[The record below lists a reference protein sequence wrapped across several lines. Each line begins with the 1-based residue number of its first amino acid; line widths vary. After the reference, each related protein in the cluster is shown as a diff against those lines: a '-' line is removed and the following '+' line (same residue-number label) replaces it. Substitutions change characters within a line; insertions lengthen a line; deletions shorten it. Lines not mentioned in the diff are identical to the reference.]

1 MKKLINYLFYL
12 SIILCFALIVNSF
25 VDFLNTYFIIK
36 KEKSIA
42 SIQSARMLEP
52 VVKITHAKVIKQ
64 SFFEDIVGEDS
75 GITEDEVEVS
85 QLSSATGFSVE
96 YNPQKNKTMIATND
110 HFCNSID
117 ENSIL
122 FFENFEF
129 LTIYS
134 AYKESK
140 NRVILT
146 IPELDLCLI
155 EIDGFVKPVEF
166 AEYDYSAVSFQK
178 LFIVGAPSGDFPI
191 IIDTYLS
198 ASIPR
203 NRIGIGD
210 MKSQGHNF
218 LLVSEQIFPG
228 HSGSPVYTE
237 DGRVIGIIFGALE
250 TYGGLAISHRD
261 ILETLELR

>member
-1 MKKLINYLFYL
+1 MKKLINYLFHL
-12 SIILCFALIVNSF
+12 SIILCFALIINSF

-52 VVKITHAKVIKQ
+52 VVKITHAKVIQQ
-64 SFFEDIVGEDS
+64 SFLEDVIGKDNTAES
-75 GITEDEVEVS
+75 EVEIS

-96 YNPQKNKTMIATND
+96 YNPQDNKTMIATND

-129 LTIYS
+129 LTLYS
-134 AYKESK
+134 VYKESK

-146 IPELDLCLI
+146 IPELDLCII

-166 AEYDYSAVSFQK
+166 AEYDYSAISFQK

-203 NRIGIGD
+203 NRIVIGS
-210 MKSQGHNF
+210 MKDRGHDF

>member
-1 MKKLINYLFYL
+1 MKKLINYLFHL
-12 SIILCFALIVNSF
+12 SIILCFALIMNNF
-25 VDFLNTYFIIK
+25 VDFLNTYFITK

-52 VVKITHAKVIKQ
+52 VVKITHAKVIQQ
-64 SFFEDIVGEDS
+64 SFLEDFVNESGDTAEGEAE
-75 GITEDEVEVS
+75 IA

-96 YNPQKNKTMIATND
+96 YNPQKNKTIIVTND

-117 ENSIL
+117 ENSVL

-134 AYKESK
+134 TYKESK

-146 IPELDLCLI
+146 IPELDLCFF

-166 AEYDYSAVSFQK
+166 VEYNYSAASFQK

-191 IIDTYLS
+191 IIDTYMS
-198 ASIPR
+198 ANIPR
-203 NRIGIGD
+203 NRIAVGN
-210 MKSQGHNF
+210 MKDRGHHF

-237 DGRVIGIIFGALE
+237 DGKVIGIIFGSLR
-250 TYGGLAISHRD
+250 TYGGLAVSHRD
-261 ILETLELR
+261 ILEALQLR